1 MKIKSNLSLNAMGDE
16 FVVVSDDPKVF
27 RGMIK
32 LNQSGAFVFELLEQG
47 FAVHEIADK
56 MVEIYEVDKATAA
69 SDLDEFIETFRSAG
83 LVEDDE

>member
-32 LNQSGAFVFELLEQG
+32 LNQSGAFVF
-47 FAVHEIADK
+47 
-56 MVEIYEVDKATAA
+56 
-69 SDLDEFIETFRSAG
+69 
-83 LVEDDE
+83 